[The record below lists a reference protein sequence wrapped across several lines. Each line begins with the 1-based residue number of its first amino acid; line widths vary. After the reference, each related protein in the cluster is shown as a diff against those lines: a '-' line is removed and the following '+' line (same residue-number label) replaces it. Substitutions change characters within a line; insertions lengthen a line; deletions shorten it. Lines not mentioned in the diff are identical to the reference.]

1 MYKQITLSLFILSL
15 VIFSQ
20 GLIFAQGY
28 LYISSIG
35 NFKNAT
41 SFSITSGGILYVTD
55 SNTDEVYKID
65 TLGNV
70 LKDAGGY
77 GWDNGLFDNPTDV
90 FATPLTVYVSDKNN
104 NRIERFDK
112 DLNFVSLLDTHN
124 NDNKSMRFGYPLG
137 CSVSLQGDLYI
148 LDSENKRI
156 IKFDLFGNY
165 IQNFGGYDAGGYSL
179 ADPLSLA
186 IAQNGNIFVVDKKRI
201 IVFDQYGNG
210 INSLKEDN
218 NFTSIRIVF
227 DNLTVNS
234 QSEIYYA
241 DLAIPQLSLT
251 KINFSGNDEVKDIV
265 SSLIFNN
272 KLYILTPT
280 KIYLYQ
286 KPQ

>member
-1 MYKQITLSLFILSL
+1 MKQKITLSFFILFL
-15 VIFSQ
+15 LFFPKDPA
-20 GLIFAQGY
+20 LAQGY
-28 LYISSIG
+28 LYVSSIG

-41 SFSITSGGILYVTD
+41 SFSITSGGIFYVTD

-65 TLGNV
+65 TLGNA
-70 LKDAGGY
+70 LKDVGGY
-77 GWDNGLFDNPTDV
+77 GWDNGLFDNPADV
-90 FATPLTVYVSDKNN
+90 FATPLSVYVCDKNN

-112 DLNFVSLLDTHN
+112 DLNFVSLLYTHD

-148 LDSENKRI
+148 LDSENKRV

-165 IQNFGGYDAGGYSL
+165 IQNFGGYDAGAYSL

-201 IVFDQYGNG
+201 ILFDQYGNG
-210 INSLKEDN
+210 INTLKEEN
-218 NFTSIRIVF
+218 KFTSIRIVF

-234 QSEIYYA
+234 QSEVYYA
-241 DLAIPQLSLT
+241 DLALPQLSLT

-272 KLYILTPT
+272 KLYILTQT
-280 KIYLYQ
+280 KIFVYQ